1 LNSAFSIGRAIIRIE
16 CINDD
21 FLISRK
27 EMEIKMKKEAV
38 LAAGMAVVM
47 MLLLAC
53 SSVVAQDALD
63 YSWGTVVEAAD
74 GKIVLEEYDY
84 ETEGT
89 TQITYLVSSELT
101 IENAASLEEIV
112 PGDDVEVG
120 FTVDG
125 LNKTAVTLYVEK
137 DSSVGTEEE

>member
-1 LNSAFSIGRAIIRIE
+1 
-16 CINDD
+16 
-21 FLISRK
+21 
-27 EMEIKMKKEAV
+27 MEIKMKKEAV